1 MEVFLNVEYF
11 NRLYAYNLWA
21 NRRVW
26 DCVMEL
32 SPEEFDVELDYSLG
46 SVRTQVV
53 HTMGVEHWWITF
65 LNEGILSF
73 LDMEDYP
80 NRTIIRNK
88 WDAIEEYVRCYIQS
102 LTPAELD
109 REVKP
114 PFWEDHA
121 RPIKVWEA
129 LLQVANHSTDHRA
142 QTLAGLHRLGAPT
155 VGQDYLDFISDE
167 AMIRG

>member
-1 MEVFLNVEYF
+1 MNPEYF
-11 NRLYAYNLWA
+11 ERFYDYTYWA

-32 SPEEFDVELDYSLG
+32 SPVEFEQELDYSIG
-46 SVRTQVV
+46 SIRAQVV
-53 HTMGVEHWWITF
+53 HIMSVEHWWITF
-65 LNEGILSF
+65 LNEGGLSF
-73 LDMEDYP
+73 LQPEDYP
-80 NRTIIRNK
+80 NRTVIRDR
-88 WDAIEEYVRCYIQS
+88 WDEIEDYVRRYVEHLS
-102 LTPAELD
+102 AAELE

-114 PFWEDHA
+114 PFWEDHE

-155 VGQDYLDFISDE
+155 VGQDYLDYIADRAIAQSCN
-167 AMIRG
+167 